1 MAGLVNLR
9 RSNGPPDDWPQRA
22 VLDEGADHSLDSGHW
37 IQQEKPSETIRA
49 ILHWPAVRQ
58 AAWAAVRVFRR
69 AGRNPFAPCRARG
82 RVGVHA
88 TLKGRSREKRPRRMD
103 KLSVMHAFRR
113 IVERGSFARA
123 AEDLGVSPA
132 ILSREV
138 KLLEESLGT
147 TLLTRTTRSMSLTDA
162 GRLYYDEASGIL
174 DAVTQVETRIRDGA
188 GTVRGHLKVNASSSF
203 GQTVIAP
210 ILPGFLDVY
219 PDLRLTVS
227 MDDRV
232 VDMVEGGFDVSI
244 RIRPA
249 MPDSALVA
257 RKVGTMRQRIFA
269 APAYLDRAGVPVVPQ
284 DIARHRVVGF
294 LLADHLTSWA
304 LTGPSGTVTIDLD
317 PPVRVGNSLV
327 LRDLLIAGQG
337 LGTLPDFVSNEAE
350 ARGALVRV
358 LPDWELPAP
367 EIFAVTA
374 SRLGMDAKVTAFLD
388 HLRAALQP

>member
-1 MAGLVNLR
+1 
-9 RSNGPPDDWPQRA
+9 
-22 VLDEGADHSLDSGHW
+22 
-37 IQQEKPSETIRA
+37 
-49 ILHWPAVRQ
+49 
-58 AAWAAVRVFRR
+58 
-69 AGRNPFAPCRARG
+69 
-82 RVGVHA
+82 
-88 TLKGRSREKRPRRMD
+88 MD

-132 ILSREV
+132 LLSREI

-174 DAVTQVETRIRDGA
+174 DAVNQVETRIREGS
-188 GTVRGHLKVNASSSF
+188 GVVRGHLKVNASSSF
-203 GQTVIAP
+203 GQTIIAAM
-210 ILPGFLDVY
+210 LPSFLGAY
-219 PDLRLTVS
+219 PDLRLTLS

-244 RIRPA
+244 RIRAA

-257 RKVGTMRQRIFA
+257 RKIGTMRQRIFA
-269 APAYLDRAGVPVVPQ
+269 APAYLARAGVPQTPE
-284 DIARHRVVGF
+284 DIAGHRVIGF
-294 LLADHLTSWA
+294 LLADHLTSWV
-304 LTGPSGTVTIDLD
+304 LNGPSRSTSVDLD

-337 LGTLPDFVSNEAE
+337 IGTLPDFVSKQPE
-350 ARGALVRV
+350 ARKELVRV

-367 EIFAVTA
+367 DIFAVAT
-374 SRLGMDAKVTAFLD
+374 SRLGMDARVTAFLD
-388 HLRAALQP
+388 HLRAALDT

>member
-1 MAGLVNLR
+1 MHRHRGC
-9 RSNGPPDDWPQRA
+9 
-22 VLDEGADHSLDSGHW
+22 
-37 IQQEKPSETIRA
+37 
-49 ILHWPAVRQ
+49 
-58 AAWAAVRVFRR
+58 
-69 AGRNPFAPCRARG
+69 GRLPLPRELSSWRERNTFAPF
-82 RVGVHA
+82 HA
-88 TLKGRSREKRPRRMD
+88 CDRLGEHAPHMAHPRNDRQTGMD
-103 KLSVMHAFRR
+103 KLSVMQAFRR

-132 ILSREV
+132 LLSREI

-162 GRLYYDEASGIL
+162 GRLYYDEATAIL
-174 DAVTQVETRIRDGA
+174 DAVAQVETRIRDGA
-188 GTVRGHLKVNASSSF
+188 GAVRGHLKVNASSSF

-210 ILPGFLDVY
+210 ILPTFLDAY

-257 RKVGTMRQRIFA
+257 RRIGTMRQRIFA
-269 APAYLDRAGVPVVPQ
+269 APAYLERAGVPVVPQ
-284 DIARHRVVGF
+284 DIAPHRVIGF
-294 LLADHLTSWA
+294 LLADHLTTWA

-317 PPVRVGNSLV
+317 PPLRVGNSLV

-337 LGTLPDFVSNEAE
+337 IGTLPDFVSNEAE
-350 ARGALVRV
+350 AHGALVRV

-367 EIFAVTA
+367 EVFAVTA

-388 HLRAALQP
+388 HLRAALRP